1 MAGRLITRDDVIRAG
16 ACRAGVDKWLVRL
29 PQIPTALTATAALR
43 LCRDDDERAYVK
55 AAAGLVGRGDGYG
68 CGDGDGYGRG
78 DGDGYGYGD
87 GYGES
92 TEIDE

>member
-43 LCRDDDERAYVK
+43 LCRYDDERAYVK
-55 AAAGLVGRGDGYG
+55 AAAGLVGYGRGYG
-68 CGDGDGYGRG
+68 YDDG
-78 DGDGYGYGD
+78 DGDGYGYGYGGYRY
-87 GYGES
+87 GYG
-92 TEIDE
+92 DGD